1 MRHAFRGRIL
11 NRTPS
16 HRIALRR
23 NMCQSLI
30 EHGEIRTTLVKAKEI
45 KAQADKLLRL
55 AVDAASATASGTA
68 AGRIRAVTLRQRA
81 IAILNDRQIIPA
93 EHREDYD
100 ALSDAKRAKV
110 LRARSGRRYRAQT
123 TAPGVKFTSES
134 VIHKLFNEIGPRLKE
149 RDDARECRGS
159 YTRII
164 KLAERRLG
172 DGGALAILQ
181 IVAPDDEPRPKSTT
195 KTERKR
201 KARIRYAA
209 YAGEK
214 LPQRRGSGKRS
225 AKPAAAEA
233 PAPAQ
238 TESPSPAAETPSAT
252 ATEEP
257 APEAPPAEQADG
269 ETPDTDEKKAE

>member
-55 AVDAASATASGTA
+55 AVDAASATASGTD

-134 VIHKLFNEIGPRLKE
+134 VIHKLFNELGPRLKE

-181 IVAPDDEPRPKSTT
+181 IVSPDDEPRPKSTT

-225 AKPAAAEA
+225 AKPAAAAAEA
-233 PAPAQ
+233 PAPAKA
-238 TESPSPAAETPSAT
+238 ESSPSAAETPGAT
-252 ATEEP
+252 ATE
-257 APEAPPAEQADG
+257 EAPPAEQSEGDA
-269 ETPDTDEKKAE
+269 PDSDEKKSE